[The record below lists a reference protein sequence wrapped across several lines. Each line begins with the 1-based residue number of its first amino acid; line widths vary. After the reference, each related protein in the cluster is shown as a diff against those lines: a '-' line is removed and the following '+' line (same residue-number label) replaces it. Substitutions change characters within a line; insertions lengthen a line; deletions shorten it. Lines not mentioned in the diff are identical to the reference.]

1 MTKTNILQQLFA
13 YFGKYPDF
21 SGVMK
26 NFQLEDSASAEYV
39 SFKSTIAIMSEKSLY
54 PDIKDF
60 VFGATD
66 ESVKKKIDALDG
78 IYMFLDY
85 GAILSQTDD
94 LNRKSDAFDV
104 AVTLATTNNA
114 ENNDPIEELLTL
126 DKLLTISN
134 AIVGDLRS
142 RRRTDSDTFV
152 KMIDFPVNII
162 PFSSAELHNSYG
174 WTVMFKITGTDIM

>member
-1 MTKTNILQQLFA
+1 MTKTKILQQLFA

-21 SGVMK
+21 EGVMK

-39 SFKSTIAIMSEKSLY
+39 SFKSTIVALPEKSIFPEL
-54 PDIKDF
+54 KDF

-66 ESVKKKIDALDG
+66 DSVKKKVEALEG
-78 IYMFLDY
+78 MYMFLDY
-85 GAILSQTDD
+85 GAVLSQRDTLD
-94 LNRKSDAFDV
+94 RKTDAFDV
-104 AVTLATTNNA
+104 AVTLASTNNG

-134 AIVGDLRS
+134 AIISDLRY
-142 RRRTDSDTFV
+142 RRKTESDTFV
-152 KMIDFPVNII
+152 RMIDFPVNII